1 MISIVWKTT
10 GAFQMKHSLT
20 DILEIYICCLGTCKY
35 VSGLRLKNLN
45 AFQHMSWNI
54 KPDKPWQKWS
64 PILNS
69 HTHWVIVPDAQT
81 LHNPAWLTVMI
92 VSIGNSCWEAMMS
105 RHTIRHVSADK
116 GGTVLALCRHG
127 PLPSSTAINVWFFC
141 CYCCCCCL
149 EACFGDWGE
158 HRGLNPLVSQIATKE
173 ERIQQPQTHYNA
185 PHEGGSSSWEEALD
199 LDLDWDVLRVDKVI

>member
-1 MISIVWKTT
+1 METT

-105 RHTIRHVSADK
+105 RHTNTACECWQRRHCVGAMPSRPCFL
-116 GGTVLALCRHG
+116 VR
-127 PLPSSTAINVWFFC
+127 LPQRLIFLLL
-141 CYCCCCCL
+141 CCCCCL

-158 HRGLNPLVSQIATKE
+158 HRGLNPLVLTNSHK
-173 ERIQQPQTHYNA
+173 RRGIQ
-185 PHEGGSSSWEEALD
+185 
-199 LDLDWDVLRVDKVI
+199 

>member
-1 MISIVWKTT
+1 MISIVWKIT

-20 DILEIYICCLGTCKY
+20 DILEIYICCLGTCTKY

-105 RHTIRHVSADK
+105 RHTIRHVSVDK

-141 CYCCCCCL
+141 CYCCCGCL

-158 HRGLNPLVSQIATKE
+158 HRGLNPLVSQKKSAF
-173 ERIQQPQTHYNA
+173 
-185 PHEGGSSSWEEALD
+185 SSHKHTTMHHTRGEAVHGKKP
-199 LDLDWDVLRVDKVI
+199 WIWMEMCCG